1 MLSFY
6 LTIFFFF
13 LIFNFFFLIS
23 CDCGDDDC
31 KHGETAAKIGAIC
44 DLIFECFQFLLSNF
58 NPHSKDSFKGK

>member
-13 LIFNFFFLIS
+13 LIFFFFFF